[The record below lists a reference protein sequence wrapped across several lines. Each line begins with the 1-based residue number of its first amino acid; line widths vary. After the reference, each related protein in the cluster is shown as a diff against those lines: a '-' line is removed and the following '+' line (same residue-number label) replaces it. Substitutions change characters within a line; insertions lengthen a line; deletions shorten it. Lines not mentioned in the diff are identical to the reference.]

1 MLETVRYSTLTREQ
15 FKQTALKEGKTTHAQ
30 KEKRIKGFQRQKKD
44 IGKDLDTIDV
54 KIAQLETDKLLG
66 RKPAKRINAQI
77 KVLDGESKRL
87 TVKKNEIDVQL
98 RKLSDEKLW
107 VDWYADYLQDAD
119 DRPEIEGEDRL
130 EFIKKYVE
138 QIEVHLD
145 KDTLR
150 HTLGIRFNLPIADLE
165 HHSFTFFRTF

>member
-1 MLETVRYSTLTREQ
+1 M
-15 FKQTALKEGKTTHAQ
+15 
-30 KEKRIKGFQRQKKD
+30 
-44 IGKDLDTIDV
+44 
-54 KIAQLETDKLLG
+54 LG

-119 DRPEIEGEDRL
+119 DRQEIEGEDRL
-130 EFIKKYVE
+130 EFIKKH
-138 QIEVHLD
+138 IERIDVHLD
-145 KDTLR
+145 KDELR
-150 HTLGIRFNLPIADLE
+150 HTLGIRFNLSIVGDKLTWVNTQRKKEGYKLE
-165 HHSFTFFRTF
+165 NGSRIKEILLKKNNQGVRKTAHG